1 VSGSSLEKLP
11 SDGVDAHG
19 PDGHGAVEV
28 AHHAAI
34 VSYNPDAPSEEW
46 GWHGHWGEFAPR
58 GKAMLLWLGVIGL
71 VCLALFG
78 NQVSNVEDYWVIGI
92 AILMAGWIIRGNI
105 ANRRKRR
112 IRP

>member
-1 VSGSSLEKLP
+1 MSGTSLERLP
-11 SDGVDAHG
+11 ADGA
-19 PDGHGAVEV
+19 DGHGADPHGSLEP
-28 AHHAAI
+28 AHHGAV

-58 GKAMLLWLGVIGL
+58 GKAILLWLGVVGL

-78 NQVSNVEDYWVIGI
+78 NQVSNVENYWLI
-92 AILMAGWIIRGNI
+92 AIAIVMAIWIVRSDM
-105 ANRRKRR
+105 AVRRKRR